1 MKKMTFSGD
10 YIFVPFFEAH
20 DYALLPSTEFS
31 VQYYTEIPNFVKNYP
46 FLVSMNLP
54 KVCYS
59 FSSFN
64 DDTKVNL
71 ILYKTLGLSQVKLS
85 WI

>member
-1 MKKMTFSGD
+1 MNFSGD
-10 YIFVPFFEAH
+10 CIFVPFFEAH

-54 KVCYS
+54 KVWYS
-59 FSSFN
+59 SVAFN
-64 DDTKVNL
+64 DNTKLNL
-71 ILYKTLGLSQVKLS
+71 FLY
-85 WI
+85 